1 MLSETFHLPDK
12 QSHLTRFRML
22 VIKSLTFLLI
32 IVISLPACL
41 LKKTTSPAGK
51 EKRCIT
57 SNAEGTDNPLKSL
70 LTHLR
75 LTDSDLKLE
84 LPKKDQD
91 HFLLLFHLKFE
102 KSFYA

>member
-1 MLSETFHLPDK
+1 MLSETFHLPDT
-12 QSHLTRFRML
+12 QSPLILFRMV
-22 VIKSLTFLLI
+22 VIKSLTVLLS

-41 LKKTTSPAGK
+41 LKKTTSPAGE

-57 SNAEGTDNPLKSL
+57 SKAESTDNPLKSL

-91 HFLLLFHLKFE
+91 YFRL
-102 KSFYA
+102 